1 MTSPNTSAAP
11 ASLVDPAVREL
22 DRCNGDG
29 IDVRLFR
36 GSQSN
41 RVCVFV
47 EDERSGES
55 LRFGVA
61 AADALEAFRHP
72 YPYAYAS
79 RERAERRVSG
89 GVIEAR

>member
-1 MTSPNTSAAP
+1 MTSPNTFAAAGSP
-11 ASLVDPAVREL
+11 VDPAIREL
-22 DRCNGDG
+22 DRRNGDG
-29 IDVRLFR
+29 IDVRLFWD
-36 GSQSN
+36 SQSN

-72 YPYAYAS
+72 YPYAYAG
-79 RERAERRVSG
+79 RQRAERRVSASA
-89 GVIEAR
+89 IEAR